1 MSIEITESE
10 LQAIMDDIRSNHES
24 DELIAM
30 LANDIPAPPRPTLA
44 RSITESNDF
53 PAPPRPTLLRSI
65 TESNDIPEP
74 PRPTLLRSITESN
87 DIPAPPRPTLLR
99 STTNDFPAPLLPLSQ
114 CANDSPEPNP
124 SDDELPCIASL
135 QRPTIQRCTNVRL
148 SPSQLETAFS
158 GLPDRLPI
166 TAEEVDEIVQ
176 GFRKSL

>member
-30 LANDIPAPPRPTLA
+30 LSNDIPP
-44 RSITESNDF
+44 
-53 PAPPRPTLLRSI
+53 PPRPTLLRSI
-65 TESNDIPEP
+65 TESNDIPPP
-74 PRPTLLRSITESN
+74 PRPTLLRATN
-87 DIPAPPRPTLLR
+87 DFLDPLQRPTLLR
-99 STTNDFPAPLLPLSQ
+99 ATTNDFPAPLLPLSQ

-135 QRPTIQRCTNVRL
+135 QRPTLQRYVRL
-148 SPSQLETAFS
+148 SPSQLDTAFS

-166 TAEEVDEIVQ
+166 TAEEVEEIVQ
-176 GFRKSL
+176 GFRKAL

>member
-30 LANDIPAPPRPTLA
+30 LANDIPAPPRPTLL
-44 RSITESNDF
+44 RSITESNDI
-53 PAPPRPTLLRSI
+53 PEPLSRPTLLRSI

-74 PRPTLLRSITESN
+74 LSRPTLLRSITESN

-99 STTNDFPAPLLPLSQ
+99 STTNDFLDPLPRPTLARATTNDFPAPLLPLPQ

-124 SDDELPCIASL
+124 SDDELP
-135 QRPTIQRCTNVRL
+135 
-148 SPSQLETAFS
+148 PSQLETAFS
-158 GLPDRLPI
+158 GLPDRLPT
-166 TAEEVDEIVQ
+166 TAEEVDEIMQ
-176 GFRKSL
+176 GFRKAL